1 MRESGGS
8 GDLLV
13 ADWDDIEIC
22 EPISD
27 VHAKRFKAAEA
38 AVITHSGSY
47 RFPCGDG
54 SSPQSGNAVPRHLR
68 RHRLLSDDFDEADG
82 NFEQVTAIDPDM
94 TEGTL
99 MLRQHEQGRVLLRI
113 HIHTRMSIFCQL
125 TLTNVA
131 LRSAQ
136 IPQRLCVQIHRSQIS
151 MYG

>member
-1 MRESGGS
+1 MRESGRS

-22 EPISD
+22 ETISD

-54 SSPQSGNAVPRHLR
+54 PSTRSGDAVPRHLR
-68 RHRLLSDDFDEADG
+68 RHRLLSDDSDEPEG
-82 NFEQVTAIDPDM
+82 NIQQVTAIDSDK
-94 TEGTL
+94 TEGSL
-99 MLRQHEQGRVLLRI
+99 MLHQQEEGRVLLRI

-131 LRSAQ
+131 LR
-136 IPQRLCVQIHRSQIS
+136 
-151 MYG
+151 